1 MAVGWRLA
9 MLGVVFLGIP
19 LNASAAC
26 RVPDLGWMA
35 GRWSFRSGAYSGQEA
50 WNFSESGLVGFVI
63 GSGTPSSGG
72 VVKVSAISSEQG
84 ALVLRMRFFD
94 GSLKHALEDKDA
106 PVVFSAST
114 CGPSFIRFDGTGGEY
129 TRYERSG
136 DDMINVGIANNKGKP
151 GQYHVLLKR
160 EK

>member
-1 MAVGWRLA
+1 MTIGWRLA
-9 MLGVVFLGIP
+9 VWGAIFLGMP
-19 LNASAAC
+19 LDANAAC
-26 RVPDLGWMA
+26 RVSDLSWMT
-35 GRWSFRSGAYSGQEA
+35 GSWNFHNGAYSAQES
-50 WNFSESGLVGFVI
+50 WNFSESGLVGFTT
-63 GSGTPSSGG
+63 GSGAPSSGG
-72 VVKVSAISSEQG
+72 VVKISAISSEQG